1 VQPRVG
7 ANETRFLT
15 RDMEVRVGT
24 YVLRRL
30 LQMIPVF
37 LGATFLIFYLVLGMP
52 GDPLASMC
60 GERGCDPATAA
71 SLRAQFHIGE
81 PLHIQY
87 FEYMKGIVTLD
98 FGETFSRRPV
108 MEVMR
113 DAFPITIRLATVA
126 FLIEIFVGIP
136 LGLLAGLRRGK
147 FIDGT
152 VLLGT
157 LLVISIPIF
166 VVGFLLQYFMGIKLG
181 WFSPTV
187 SGEAPWNELL
197 LPGIVL
203 ASISMAY
210 IMRLTRTSVVE
221 NLHADYVRTAIAK
234 GLPRWRVVTVHLLR
248 NSMIPVVTYLG
259 VDIGA
264 LLAGAIVTERI
275 FNIHGVGGTLYQ
287 AILRGEAATIVSLVT
302 IIVIVFLVANLLV
315 DLLYAV
321 LDPRIRLA

>member
-1 VQPRVG
+1 
-7 ANETRFLT
+7 
-15 RDMEVRVGT
+15 MGT

-71 SLRAQFHIGE
+71 SLRAQFHLGE

-87 FEYMKGIVTLD
+87 FEYMKGILTLN

-126 FLIEIFVGIP
+126 FLIEILVGIP

-166 VVGFLLQYFMGIKLG
+166 VVGFLLQYFLGIKLA

-187 SGEAPWNELL
+187 SGEAPWSELL

-287 AILRGEAATIVSLVT
+287 AILRGEAVTIVSFVT

>member
-1 VQPRVG
+1 
-7 ANETRFLT
+7 
-15 RDMEVRVGT
+15 VGT

-37 LGATFLIFYLVLGMP
+37 FGATFLIFYLVLGMP

-71 SLRAQFHIGE
+71 ALRAQFHIGE

-87 FEYMKGIVTLD
+87 FEYMKGILTLD

-108 MEVMR
+108 VDVMR
-113 DAFPITIRLATVA
+113 EAFPITLRLATVA
-126 FLIEIFVGIP
+126 FVIELCIGIP

-147 FIDGT
+147 LFDNSI
-152 VLLGT
+152 LLAT
-157 LLVISIPIF
+157 LVIISIPIF
-166 VVGFLLQYFMGIKLG
+166 VVGFTMQYFFGIQLG
-181 WFSPTV
+181 WFRPTV

-203 ASISMAY
+203 ASVSLAY

-221 NLHADYVRTAIAK
+221 NTHADYVRTAIAK
-234 GLPRWRVVTVHLLR
+234 GLPRRRVVTVHLLR

-259 VDIGA
+259 ADLGA
-264 LLAGAIVTERI
+264 LMGGAIVTERI
-275 FNIHGVGGTLYQ
+275 FNIHGVGGTLFQ
-287 AILRGEAATIVSLVT
+287 AITRGEAPTVVSFVT
-302 IIVIVFLVANLLV
+302 ILVIIYLFANLLV

-321 LDPRIRLA
+321 LDPRIRYA

>member
-1 VQPRVG
+1 
-7 ANETRFLT
+7 
-15 RDMEVRVGT
+15 MGT

-37 LGATFLIFYLVLGMP
+37 FGATFLIFYLVLGMP

-71 SLRAQFHIGE
+71 ALRAQFHIGE

-87 FEYMKGIVTLD
+87 FEYMKGILTLD

-108 MEVMR
+108 VDVMR
-113 DAFPITIRLATVA
+113 EAFPITLRLATVA
-126 FLIEIFVGIP
+126 FVIELCIGIP

-147 FIDGT
+147 LFDNSI
-152 VLLGT
+152 LLAT
-157 LLVISIPIF
+157 LVIISIPIF
-166 VVGFLLQYFMGIKLG
+166 VVGFTMQYFFGIQLG
-181 WFSPTV
+181 WFRPTV

-203 ASISMAY
+203 ASVSLAY

-221 NLHADYVRTAIAK
+221 NTHADYVRTAVAK
-234 GLPRWRVVTVHLLR
+234 GLPRRRVVTVHLLR

-259 VDIGA
+259 ADLGA
-264 LLAGAIVTERI
+264 LMGGAIVTERI
-275 FNIHGVGGTLYQ
+275 FNIHGVGGTLFQ
-287 AILRGEAATIVSLVT
+287 AITRGEAPTVVSFVT
-302 IIVIVFLVANLLV
+302 ILVIIYLFANLLV

-321 LDPRIRLA
+321 LDPRIRYA

>member
-1 VQPRVG
+1 
-7 ANETRFLT
+7 
-15 RDMEVRVGT
+15 VGT

-71 SLRAQFHIGE
+71 SLRAQFHLGE

-87 FEYMKGIVTLD
+87 FEYMKGILTLD

-126 FLIEIFVGIP
+126 FLIEILVGIP

-147 FIDGT
+147 FIDGS

-166 VVGFLLQYFMGIKLG
+166 VVGFLLQYFLGIKLA

-287 AILRGEAATIVSLVT
+287 AILRGEAVTIVSFVT

>member
-1 VQPRVG
+1 
-7 ANETRFLT
+7 
-15 RDMEVRVGT
+15 VGT

-71 SLRAQFHIGE
+71 SLRAQFHLGE

-87 FEYMKGIVTLD
+87 FEYMKGILTLD

-126 FLIEIFVGIP
+126 FLIEILVGIP

-166 VVGFLLQYFMGIKLG
+166 VVGFLLQYFLGIKLA

-187 SGEAPWNELL
+187 SGEAPWSELL

-287 AILRGEAATIVSLVT
+287 AILRGEAVTIVSFVT

>member
-1 VQPRVG
+1 
-7 ANETRFLT
+7 
-15 RDMEVRVGT
+15 VGT

-71 SLRAQFHIGE
+71 SLRAQFHLGE

-87 FEYMKGIVTLD
+87 FEYMKGILTLD

-126 FLIEIFVGIP
+126 FLIEILVGIP

-147 FIDGT
+147 FIDGS

-166 VVGFLLQYFMGIKLG
+166 VVGFLLQYFLGIKLA

-187 SGEAPWNELL
+187 SGEAPWSELL

-287 AILRGEAATIVSLVT
+287 AILRGEAVTIVSFVT

>member
-1 VQPRVG
+1 
-7 ANETRFLT
+7 
-15 RDMEVRVGT
+15 MGT

-37 LGATFLIFYLVLGMP
+37 FGATFLIFYLVLGMP

-60 GERGCDPATAA
+60 GERGCDPATAVA
-71 SLRAQFHIGE
+71 LRAQFHIGQ

-87 FEYMKGIVTLD
+87 FQYMKGILTLD
-98 FGETFSRRPV
+98 FGQTFSRRPV
-108 MEVMR
+108 LDVMR
-113 DAFPITIRLATVA
+113 EAFPITIRLAIVA
-126 FLIEIFVGIP
+126 FVIEIVIGIP

-147 FIDGT
+147 FFDNSI
-152 VLLGT
+152 LMAT

-166 VVGFLLQYFMGIKLG
+166 VVGFLLQYFLGIRLG

-187 SGEAPWNELL
+187 SGEATWSELL

-203 ASISMAY
+203 GSVSLAY

-221 NLHADYVRTAIAK
+221 NIHADYVRTAIAK
-234 GLPRWRVVTVHLLR
+234 GLPRRRVVTVHLLR

-259 VDIGA
+259 IDLGA
-264 LLAGAIVTERI
+264 LMGGAIVTERI
-275 FNIHGVGGTLYQ
+275 FNIHGVGGTLFQ
-287 AILRGEAATIVSLVT
+287 AITRGEAPTVVSFVT
-302 IIVIVFLVANLLV
+302 ILVIVYLFANLLV

-321 LDPRIRLA
+321 LDPRIRYA

>member
-1 VQPRVG
+1 
-7 ANETRFLT
+7 
-15 RDMEVRVGT
+15 VGT

-37 LGATFLIFYLVLGMP
+37 FGATFLIFFLVLGMP

-60 GERGCDPATAA
+60 GERGCDPATSAA
-71 SLRAQFHIGE
+71 LRAQFHLGQ
-81 PLHIQY
+81 PLQIQY
-87 FEYMKGIVTLD
+87 FEYMKGILTLD

-108 MEVMR
+108 LDVMR
-113 DAFPITIRLATVA
+113 EAFPITIRLATVA
-126 FLIEIFVGIP
+126 FLIEIAIGIP

-147 FIDGT
+147 SFDSS

-157 LLVISIPIF
+157 LMIISIPIF
-166 VVGFLLQYFMGIKLG
+166 VVGFLMQYYLGIKLG
-181 WFSPTV
+181 WFRPTV

-203 ASISMAY
+203 GTVSLAY

-221 NLHADYVRTAIAK
+221 NFHADYVRTAVAK

-248 NSMIPVVTYLG
+248 NSLIPVVTYLG
-259 VDIGA
+259 IDLGA
-264 LLAGAIVTERI
+264 LMGGAIVTERI
-275 FNIHGVGGTLYQ
+275 FNVHGVGGTLFQ
-287 AILRGEAATIVSLVT
+287 AITRGEAPTVVSFVVIL
-302 IIVIVFLVANLLV
+302 VIVYLFANLLV

-321 LDPRIRLA
+321 LDPRIRYA

>member
-1 VQPRVG
+1 
-7 ANETRFLT
+7 
-15 RDMEVRVGT
+15 VGT

-37 LGATFLIFYLVLGMP
+37 FGATFLIFYLVLGMP

-71 SLRAQFHIGE
+71 TLRAQFHIGE

-87 FEYMKGIVTLD
+87 FEYMKGILTLD

-108 MEVMR
+108 LEVMR
-113 DAFPITIRLATVA
+113 DAFPITIRLAIVA
-126 FLIEIFVGIP
+126 FVIEIAIGIP
-136 LGLLAGLRRGK
+136 LGLMAGLRRGK
-147 FIDGT
+147 FFDGT
-152 VLLGT
+152 ILLST

-166 VVGFLLQYFMGIKLG
+166 VVGFVLQFFIGIKLG
-181 WFSPTV
+181 WFRPTV
-187 SGEAPWNELL
+187 SGAAPWNELL

-203 ASISMAY
+203 GSVSVAY

-221 NLHADYVRTAIAK
+221 NTHADYVRTATAK
-234 GLPRWRVVTVHLLR
+234 GLPRRRVVTVHLLR

-259 VDIGA
+259 ADLGA
-264 LLAGAIVTERI
+264 LMGGAIVTERI
-275 FNIHGVGGTLYQ
+275 FNVKGVGGTLFQ
-287 AILRGEAATIVSLVT
+287 AITRGEAPTVVSFVT
-302 IIVIVFLVANLLV
+302 ILVIVYLLANLIV

-321 LDPRIRLA
+321 LDPRIRYA

>member
-1 VQPRVG
+1 
-7 ANETRFLT
+7 
-15 RDMEVRVGT
+15 MGT

-37 LGATFLIFYLVLGMP
+37 FGATFLIFFLVLGMP

-60 GERGCDPATAA
+60 GERGCDPATSAA
-71 SLRAQFHIGE
+71 LRAQFHLGQ
-81 PLHIQY
+81 PLQIQY
-87 FEYMKGIVTLD
+87 FEYMKGILTLD

-108 MEVMR
+108 LDVMR
-113 DAFPITIRLATVA
+113 EAFPITIRLATVA
-126 FLIEIFVGIP
+126 FLIEIAIGIP

-147 FIDGT
+147 SFDSS

-157 LLVISIPIF
+157 LLIISIPIF
-166 VVGFLLQYFMGIKLG
+166 VVGFLMQYYLGIKLG
-181 WFSPTV
+181 WFRPTV

-203 ASISMAY
+203 GTVSLAY

-221 NLHADYVRTAIAK
+221 NFHADYVRTAVAK

-248 NSMIPVVTYLG
+248 NSLIPVVTYLG
-259 VDIGA
+259 IDLGA
-264 LLAGAIVTERI
+264 LMGGAIVTERI
-275 FNIHGVGGTLYQ
+275 FNVHGVGGTLFQ
-287 AILRGEAATIVSLVT
+287 AITRGEAPTVVSFVVIL
-302 IIVIVFLVANLLV
+302 VIVYLFANLLV

-321 LDPRIRLA
+321 LDPRIRYA

>member
-1 VQPRVG
+1 
-7 ANETRFLT
+7 
-15 RDMEVRVGT
+15 
-24 YVLRRL
+24 
-30 LQMIPVF
+30 
-37 LGATFLIFYLVLGMP
+37 
-52 GDPLASMC
+52 
-60 GERGCDPATAA
+60 
-71 SLRAQFHIGE
+71 
-81 PLHIQY
+81 
-87 FEYMKGIVTLD
+87 MKGILTLD

-126 FLIEIFVGIP
+126 FLIEILVGIP

-147 FIDGT
+147 FIDGS

-166 VVGFLLQYFMGIKLG
+166 VVGFLLQYFLGIKLA

-187 SGEAPWNELL
+187 SGEAPWSELL

-287 AILRGEAATIVSLVT
+287 AILRGEAVTIVSFVT